1 MTFQIF
7 CLAKL
12 NICLK
17 KSFTVKNPFHF
28 ICQMSKRMWSANLW
42 NYKLPPT
49 CIRLHTGSRWT
60 FFDQKFVLFFVNS
73 RWSKNL
79 SKTIKNNRNDRKCQK
94 IEKCNFCP
102 VCICVLTMTLKKI
115 VYMTSHF
122 FQDAKL
128 RVISYVSS
136 QWWITTDPNCKFP
149 SSCQVQLSVKKIDI
163 SLLLLTL
170 PQQWLQCM

>member
-1 MTFQIF
+1 MYMRI
-7 CLAKL
+7 
-12 NICLK
+12 
-17 KSFTVKNPFHF
+17 
-28 ICQMSKRMWSANLW
+28 
-42 NYKLPPT
+42 
-49 CIRLHTGSRWT
+49 
-60 FFDQKFVLFFVNS
+60 D
-73 RWSKNL
+73 
-79 SKTIKNNRNDRKCQK
+79 NDS
-94 IEKCNFCP
+94 
-102 VCICVLTMTLKKI
+102 LKKI

-170 PQQWLQCM
+170 PQQWLQCIQHVLFAFQAFRVIIAKWLNWSNFSHNRDRNSIQTKLAPFWDTLKLTKNI